1 MDPTTTKYMIRANI
15 ITDGVVDKPDI
26 VGAIFGQTEGLLGD
40 ELDLRD
46 LQKGGKIGRIEVE
59 ITSKKGKTEGTIE
72 IPSSLDQVETAILAS
87 ALETIDRVGP
97 CSARINIGA
106 VEDVRV
112 KKREKIIDRAK
123 ELLARM
129 IEESKNTGTDLTESV
144 RQYVQ
149 VEEITTIGAEK
160 CPAGPNVQ
168 NSDAIIIVE
177 GRADVLNL
185 LKAGIK
191 NAVAV
196 GGTNVPK
203 TVQKLSQE
211 KVVTAFVDGDRG
223 GEMILKELL
232 QVAELDFI
240 ARAPR
245 NQEVEDLTPKQM
257 MKALRNKMPADQ
269 YIDMYGLTGGNT
281 AKALQ
286 QNTNG
291 NGKGRSGNGK
301 QTQKEK
307 YEKNK
312 STRAPRK
319 EKNSQEKRVAN
330 KPVSPGAFTP
340 AKEEVPITE
349 EKPEPAPEKESLFG
363 KLAEELK
370 GTSKAYLLD
379 PAGSKLEELA
389 VRDLAER
396 MKGDLSS
403 VDAIIFDGVITQ
415 KLLDIAGAGKVT
427 TVIATKKF
435 GITKQPENLVV
446 LTFGD
451 LS

>member
-1 MDPTTTKYMIRANI
+1 MDPTTTKYMIRASI

-149 VEEITTIGAEK
+149 VEEITTIGPER

-191 NAVAV
+191 NTVAV

-269 YIDMYGLTGGNT
+269 YIDMYGLTGGKT

-286 QNTNG
+286 QNSNG
-291 NGKGRSGNGK
+291 NGKGRNGGK
-301 QTQKEK
+301 EGQKEK

-312 STRAPRK
+312 PGKSPRK
-319 EKNSQEKRVAN
+319 ERSSQEKRVVN
-330 KPVSPGAFTP
+330 KTAAAKDSGPVE
-340 AKEEVPITE
+340 EEVLIME
-349 EKPEPAPEKESLFG
+349 EKPEPTPEKESLFG

-415 KLLDIAGAGKVT
+415 KLLDIAGAGNVT

>member
-59 ITSKKGKTEGTIE
+59 ITSKKGKTEGTID

-149 VEEITTIGAEK
+149 VEEITTMGPEK

-269 YIDMYGLTGGNT
+269 YIDMYGLTGGKT

-286 QNTNG
+286 QNNG
-291 NGKGRSGNGK
+291 NGKSRSGNGK
-301 QTQKEK
+301 KTQKEK

-312 STRAPRK
+312 PARASRK
-319 EKNSQEKRVAN
+319 EKSSQEKRVVN
-330 KPVSPGAFTP
+330 KPGSSKGAAP
-340 AKEEVPITE
+340 AEEEILIME
-349 EKPEPAPEKESLFG
+349 EKPEPTPEKESLFG

>member
-1 MDPTTTKYMIRANI
+1 MMDPTTTKYMIKANI

-46 LQKGGKIGRIEVE
+46 LQKSGKIGRIEVE

-72 IPSSLDQVETAILAS
+72 IPSSLDQVETAIMAS

-97 CSARINIGA
+97 CTARITVGA
-106 VEDVRV
+106 IEDVRV
-112 KKREKIIDRAK
+112 KKREKIIERAK

-144 RQYVQ
+144 RQHVQ
-149 VEEITTIGAEK
+149 VEEITTIGPEK
-160 CPAGPNVQ
+160 CPAGPNVE

-203 TVQKLSQE
+203 TVQKLSEQ

-223 GEMILKELL
+223 GEMILNELL

-245 NQEVEDLTPKQM
+245 NQEVEELTSKQI

-269 YIDMYGLTGGNT
+269 YIDMHGLNGGKT
-281 AKALQ
+281 RKAQ
-286 QNTNG
+286 QKNG
-291 NGKGRSGNGK
+291 NGKGSNGLGW
-301 QTQKEK
+301 QEK
-307 YEKNK
+307 
-312 STRAPRK
+312 K
-319 EKNSQEKRVAN
+319 EKNHA
-330 KPVSPGAFTP
+330 GAGRKNPREDKKASNGKLSEAAP
-340 AKEEVPITE
+340 AAE
-349 EKPEPAPEKESLFG
+349 EKAPSAKGKEPEKESLFG
-363 KLAEELK
+363 RMAEELK

-379 PAGSKLEELA
+379 SAGHKLEEIRVKELQ
-389 VRDLAER
+389 ER
-396 MKGDLSS
+396 MKGDLSA
-403 VDAIIFDGVITQ
+403 VDSIIFDGVITQ
-415 KLLDIAGAGKVT
+415 KLLDMASKSNIST
-427 TVIATKKF
+427 LIATKTF
-435 GITKQPENLVV
+435 GITKQPENLVI
-446 LTFGD
+446 LTFSD
-451 LS
+451 LN

>member
-149 VEEITTIGAEK
+149 VEEITTIGSEK

-269 YIDMYGLTGGNT
+269 YIDMYGLTGGKT

-286 QNTNG
+286 QNNG
-291 NGKGRSGNGK
+291 NGKSRSGNGK
-301 QTQKEK
+301 KTQKEK

-312 STRAPRK
+312 PARAPRK
-319 EKNSQEKRVAN
+319 EKPSQEKRVVN
-330 KPVSPGAFTP
+330 KPGSSKGATP
-340 AKEEVPITE
+340 AEEEILIME
-349 EKPEPAPEKESLFG
+349 EKPEPKPEKESLFG

-379 PAGSKLEELA
+379 SAGSKLEELA

-415 KLLDIAGAGKVT
+415 KLLDTAGAGKVT

>member
-97 CSARINIGA
+97 CSARISIA
-106 VEDVRV
+106 TVEDVRI

-129 IEESKNTGTDLTESV
+129 IEESKHTGTDLTESV

-149 VEEITTIGAEK
+149 VEEITTIGPEK

-269 YIDMYGLTGGNT
+269 YIDMYGLTSGKT
-281 AKALQ
+281 VQALQ
-286 QNTNG
+286 QNGSSGGRGKNG
-291 NGKGRSGNGK
+291 GK
-301 QTQKEK
+301 QSQKER
-307 YEKNK
+307 YEKK
-312 STRAPRK
+312 KQAKKERA
-319 EKNSQEKRVAN
+319 EKKVVKA
-330 KPVSPGAFTP
+330 PVEPSAPEEE
-340 AKEEVPITE
+340 EEVLIME
-349 EKPEPAPEKESLFG
+349 EKAPEPKMEKESLFG

-379 PAGSKLEELA
+379 SAGNKIEELP

-396 MKGDLSS
+396 MKGDLS
-403 VDAIIFDGVITQ
+403 AIDTVIFDGVITQ
-415 KLLDIAGAGKVT
+415 KLLDIAGAASVNT
-427 TVIATKKF
+427 IIATKKF
-435 GITKQPENLVV
+435 GITKQPENVVV

>member
-97 CSARINIGA
+97 CSSRINIGA

-149 VEEITTIGAEK
+149 VEEITTIGPEK

-185 LKAGIK
+185 LKSGIK

-269 YIDMYGLTGGNT
+269 YIDMYGLTGGKT

-286 QNTNG
+286 QNNG
-291 NGKGRSGNGK
+291 NGKSRSGNGK
-301 QTQKEK
+301 KTQKEK
-307 YEKNK
+307 YEKNRPA
-312 STRAPRK
+312 RASRK
-319 EKNSQEKRVAN
+319 EKPSQEKRVVN
-330 KPVSPGAFTP
+330 KPGSSKGAAP
-340 AKEEVPITE
+340 AEEEILIME
-349 EKPEPAPEKESLFG
+349 EKPEPKPEKESLFG

-415 KLLDIAGAGKVT
+415 KLLDTAGAGKVT

>member
-97 CSARINIGA
+97 CTARISIA
-106 VEDVRV
+106 TVEDVRV

-123 ELLARM
+123 QLLAKM

-149 VEEITTIGAEK
+149 VEEITTIGPEK
-160 CPAGPNVQ
+160 CPAGPNVL

-191 NAVAV
+191 NAIAV

-269 YIDMYGLTGGNT
+269 YIDMYGLSGGKT

-286 QNTNG
+286 NNG
-291 NGKGRSGNGK
+291 NGKGKSGSR
-301 QTQKEK
+301 QSQKEK
-307 YEKNK
+307 HEKKKQN
-312 STRAPRK
+312 RK
-319 EKNSQEKRVAN
+319 EERKERVVKA
-330 KPVSPGAFTP
+330 PVAP
-340 AKEEVPITE
+340 AAPEEEEVE
-349 EKPEPAPEKESLFG
+349 EEVLIMEEAEEPKQEKESLFG

-379 PAGSKLEELA
+379 PAGNKIEELA

-396 MKGDLSS
+396 MKGDLSA
-403 VDAIIFDGVITQ
+403 VDAVIFDGVITQ
-415 KLLDIAGAGKVT
+415 KLLDIAGGT
-427 TVIATKKF
+427 SINTIIATKKF

>member
-1 MDPTTTKYMIRANI
+1 MMDPTTTKYMIKAGI

-46 LQKGGKIGRIEVE
+46 LQKSGKIGRIEVE

-72 IPSSLDQVETAILAS
+72 IPSSLDQVETAIMAS

-97 CSARINIGA
+97 CTARITVGSI
-106 VEDVRV
+106 EDVRV
-112 KKREKIIDRAK
+112 KKREKIIERAK

-129 IEESKNTGTDLTESV
+129 IEESKSTGTDLTESV
-144 RQYVQ
+144 RQHVQ
-149 VEEITTIGAEK
+149 VEEITTIGPEK
-160 CPAGPNVQ
+160 CPAGPNVE

-203 TVQKLSQE
+203 TVQKLSEQ

-223 GEMILKELL
+223 GEMILNELL

-245 NQEVEDLTPKQM
+245 NQEVEELTSKQI

-269 YIDMYGLTGGNT
+269 YIDMHGLNGVKTRKT
-281 AKALQ
+281 Q
-286 QNTNG
+286 QKNG
-291 NGKGRSGNGK
+291 NGKGSNGLGWHEK
-301 QTQKEK
+301 KERNHAM
-307 YEKNK
+307 KNTGQDK
-312 STRAPRK
+312 GESNNISEAAPNAKKKPSTGKGK
-319 EKNSQEKRVAN
+319 E
-330 KPVSPGAFTP
+330 
-340 AKEEVPITE
+340 
-349 EKPEPAPEKESLFG
+349 PEKESLFG
-363 KLAEELK
+363 RLAEELK

-379 PAGSKLEELA
+379 SAGHKLEEIRVKELQ
-389 VRDLAER
+389 ER
-396 MKGDLSS
+396 MKGDLSG
-403 VDAIIFDGVITQ
+403 VDSIIFDGVITQ
-415 KLLDIAGAGKVT
+415 KLLDMASKSNLT
-427 TVIATKKF
+427 TLIATKTF
-435 GITKQPENLVV
+435 GITKQPENLVI
-446 LTFGD
+446 LTFSD
-451 LS
+451 LN